1 MYLYVLLQRMAQ
13 GNSKHKSKAG
23 APPTKKTKGKAAQ
36 NGVTK
41 NGNIKKGKFTIAP
54 KKQVKL
60 FRIPNILNILLQ
72 HHQAAFKF
80 KAHVKKTINLANEKE
95 IKEKAQVFESK
106 PFNALNSE
114 AGAEAAPRNA

>member
-1 MYLYVLLQRMAQ
+1 MSLCCCNLQRMAQ
-13 GNSKHKSKAG
+13 GSSKHKAKGG

-54 KKQVKL
+54 KKQVTL
-60 FRIPNILNILLQ
+60 FMTSKYPNIFLQ

-106 PFNALNSE
+106 PFQALNSE
-114 AGAEAAPRNA
+114 AGASAT

>member
-54 KKQVKL
+54 KKQVKFFL
-60 FRIPNILNILLQ
+60 D
-72 HHQAAFKF
+72 
-80 KAHVKKTINLANEKE
+80 
-95 IKEKAQVFESK
+95 SK
-106 PFNALNSE
+106 YSKYFV
-114 AGAEAAPRNA
+114 AAPPSCFQVQGSREEDYKPGQREGDKGEGAGVRVQALQRPELRGRRRGRAT